1 MKHKEQSQE
10 RLEILEKI
18 KKLEA
23 EGGTSFY
30 VDVEPDPPGHPL
42 APDEVDYLQKK
53 LSSRFHAFV
62 TRRISDL
69 AQCYLRRDLQMK
81 VVGAEN
87 LAGITG
93 GAILTSNHFS
103 KYENLAVKEVADRI
117 PGKHRFFKVI
127 KGSNYFLP
135 GVIGYL
141 MKHCDTLPLS
151 TNLRTMRLFSEAL
164 ETILKND
171 GLVLVYP
178 EQAMWWNYRK
188 PRPFREGAFFYAAK
202 ANVPIVPIFV
212 TMQDTDRLD
221 EYGFPKQSYTIHVM
235 PPIYPDPQKAL
246 RENEREMLARN
257 QQLCNDKYREVYGMD
272 VTYGEN

>member
-18 KKLEA
+18 KKLEIA
-23 EGGTSFY
+23 GGTSFY

-42 APDEVDYLQKK
+42 TPDEVDYLQKK
-53 LSSRFHAFV
+53 FSSRFHAFI
-62 TRRISDL
+62 TRRLSDL
-69 AQCYLRRDLQMK
+69 AQRYLRRDLQMK
-81 VVGAEN
+81 VVGEEN

-127 KGSNYFLP
+127 KGTNYFLP

-164 ETILKND
+164 DTILKND

-202 ANVPIVPIFV
+202 ASVPIVPIFV

-221 EYGFPKQSYTIHVM
+221 EYGFPKQAYTIHVM
-235 PPIYPDPQKAL
+235 PPIYPDPQKTL

-272 VTYGEN
+272 VTYGES